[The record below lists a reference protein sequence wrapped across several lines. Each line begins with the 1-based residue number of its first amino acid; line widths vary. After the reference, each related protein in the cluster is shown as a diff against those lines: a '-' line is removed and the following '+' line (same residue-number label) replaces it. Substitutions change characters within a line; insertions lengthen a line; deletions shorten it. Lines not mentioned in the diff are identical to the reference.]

1 MQPNMTEVLHQLV
14 QRAAEGD
21 PEAVEQLLQQY
32 LPGLNGFIRNKTG
45 PLIRERETV
54 ADVVQVVCCE
64 VLKKLDRFQFG
75 GEAAFKHWLYATA
88 LRQVR
93 NRAKYWRREKRS
105 AAREL
110 RIEDR
115 QQEGT
120 QSFSSL
126 LDQYLTL
133 TTPSRRLMSGEEL
146 RRIEEAFQKLS
157 DDHREIIALSRFSG
171 LSHKEISERMG
182 RTEKATRALLH
193 RALET
198 LSELLKQPPSQ

>member
-1 MQPNMTEVLHQLV
+1 MIEKVQELV
-14 QRAAEGD
+14 QRAAKGD
-21 PEAVEQLLQQY
+21 LDAVEILLEQY
-32 LPGLNGFIRNKTG
+32 LPGLRGFIRHKTG
-45 PLIRERETV
+45 PLILERETV

-93 NRAKYWRREKRS
+93 NRAKYWRREKRA

-110 RIEDR
+110 SIDDR
-115 QQEGT
+115 KEEGT
-120 QSFSSL
+120 RSFGSL

-133 TTPSRRLMSGEEL
+133 TTPSRRLMSGEEIH
-146 RRIEEAFQKLS
+146 RIEEAFQRLS

-193 RALET
+193 RALEA
-198 LSELLKQPPSQ
+198 LSDLLKQPDSA